1 MQTIHVVTA
10 VHNRYQI
17 TQAFVEGLK
26 KQTCRDAVH
35 LVLVDDGSTDG
46 TAEMVLSALPDATV
60 LRGDGNLWWGGA
72 MHKAYRYFKT
82 AGYGDADCVLITND
96 DVRYPGD
103 YLETGVS
110 LLNAHPDTLV
120 CGCGYGMRSGKIE
133 DGAVLHD
140 DPAYEAACEEAGR
153 YVPAWE
159 GNCASTR
166 SLFLRVGDWKRI
178 GGFHPVLLPHYA
190 SDYEWTIR
198 AHRKG
203 FAVRMFEELR
213 YEINDE
219 TTGDNQYD
227 ALTLKKVF
235 SKRSVTNP
243 FYRMNF
249 ILLTTP
255 VLRLPGKIGRQIGRY
270 VSKRK
275 LIQNI
280 LKKR

>member
-10 VHNRYQI
+10 VHNRHDI

-26 KQTCRDAVH
+26 TQTCGAVH

-46 TAEMVLSALPDATV
+46 TAEMVKREMPDATV

-72 MHKAYRYFKT
+72 LHLAYRYFKNGG
-82 AGYGDADCVLITND
+82 ADDADYVLITND
-96 DVRYPGD
+96 DVRYPAD
-103 YLETGVS
+103 YLATGAA
-110 LLNAHPDTLV
+110 LLEAHKNTLV
-120 CGCGYGMRSGKIE
+120 SGCGYGIHSRKAE
-133 DGAVLHD
+133 DGVVLHD
-140 DPAYEAACEEAGR
+140 DPAYEAECEAAQG
-153 YVPAWE
+153 YVPVWD

-203 FAVRMFEELR
+203 FAIRMFEELR

-219 TTGDNQYD
+219 TTGDNQY
-227 ALTLKKVF
+227 ASLTLKKVF
-235 SKRSVTNP
+235 SRRSVTNP

-255 VLRLPGKIGRQIGRY
+255 VHKLPAKIARQIGRY
-270 VSKRK
+270 AGKRR
-275 LIQNI
+275 II
-280 LKKR
+280 RDIVKKH

>member
-17 TQAFVEGLK
+17 TRKFISMLK
-26 KQTCRDAVH
+26 EQTYGAIH

-46 TAEMVLSALPDATV
+46 TAEMVRQEVPGAEILH
-60 LRGDGNLWWGGA
+60 GNGNLWWGGA
-72 MHKAYRYFKT
+72 LHMAYRYFQKSNASDT
-82 AGYGDADCVLITND
+82 DFILITND
-96 DVRYPGD
+96 DVKYPAD
-103 YLETGVS
+103 YLEKGAA
-110 LLNAHPDTLV
+110 LLEAHANTLV
-120 CGCGYGMRSGKIE
+120 SGCGYGLKSGRME
-133 DGAVLHD
+133 DGVVLHD
-140 DPAYEAACEEAGR
+140 DPAYAAACEKENR
-153 YVPAWE
+153 YIPAWE

-166 SLFLRVGDWKRI
+166 SLFLRVGDWRRI

-198 AHRKG
+198 AHRMG
-203 FAVRMFEELR
+203 FAIRMFDELK

-219 TTGDNQYD
+219 TTGDNQY
-227 ALTLKKVF
+227 ANLTLKKVF

-255 VLRLPGKIGRQIGRY
+255 LHQIPAKIVRQIKRY
-270 VSKRK
+270 FSKRK
-275 LIQNI
+275 II
-280 LKKR
+280 GDIMKRS